1 MRLVKG
7 ILQHRSQLFT
17 SRARTFAALVD
28 GQGTPTGAPKQ
39 GAYEKVGVLHEQ
51 DMLQR
56 ELPESP
62 DALQDAGQGAGK
74 SITEEELTQR
84 KSSAVRAWMEGQVG
98 RDKVQVAQILKDH
111 NVLVRG
117 GPEQGS
123 KLMEALVAWKN
134 QGSL

>member
-1 MRLVKG
+1 MRVIKG
-7 ILQHRSQLFT
+7 ILQHRLQLLP

-28 GQGTPTGAPKQ
+28 DQGTTTGSPKQ
-39 GAYEKVGVLHEQ
+39 GNYEKVGVLHEQ

-62 DALQDAGQGAGK
+62 DALQDAGQGAGR

-84 KSSAVRAWMEGQVG
+84 KSFAVRAWLEGKVG
-98 RDKVQVAQILKDH
+98 RDKVEVAQILKDH

>member
-1 MRLVKG
+1 M
-7 ILQHRSQLFT
+7 QHRSQLP
-17 SRARTFAALVD
+17 SRAKTFVALVD
-28 GQGTPTGAPKQ
+28 SPSKTTGAPKQ
-39 GAYEKVGVLHEQ
+39 GAYDKVGVLHEQ
-51 DMLQR
+51 DVLQK
-56 ELPESP
+56 ELPESA